1 LKCPKCNR
9 DVELYPEK
17 NQCTYCANQFSQET
31 ANSINFYN
39 AIKNKLNKL
48 ESTQK
53 TFYEQVN
60 ELKQELTS
68 FEEIIYNA
76 PEFKNIRVK
85 EILETE
91 NKDGAVTVNNETV
104 KIPEKVIEPKK
115 KNELLE
121 KLQNIH
127 WELLLGFNGL
137 LILGVISIITGVGFF
152 IRKAFVSDMLGPIG
166 KVSIIYLSAL
176 ISLGVGNFFRTKKMA
191 EFGTGIIGMG
201 IALLYYSTY
210 AAFAKYLIF
219 NQAIAFTLMTVI
231 TIFSVFMSVLE
242 NNRWLA
248 VLGLIGGFSTPFMI
262 DSDVGNNLV
271 LYSYITILNIGLLS
285 IAFNKKWDIL
295 TGLGF
300 VSTYLLYLKT
310 FETSEFWLSTIFVN
324 IFFFIYSFM
333 PLAYYMF
340 KSEKED
346 IKNSSLIFLNSFVS
360 LAINYYL
367 IKENSFPIEYLA
379 IVTVLYTLNFTLM
392 ASYLYKHNRK
402 DEQTFIFTIGKAALF
417 LSITVPII
425 FSGEVITVFWAAESV
440 VLLWIAEKL
449 NNKKLHYASYIM
461 MLLSTFKFFLVD
473 YHENFGVDE
482 FIIPDGYRYK
492 IVARLFSSVFL
503 LASYYKFMDLLKNS
517 KLKEKQEFAIFSVLG
532 LLSLFV
538 ITNVEVSS
546 LFYTYANFLRF
557 VAVSTL
563 WALFGIVLMFFG
575 LKRDNPFIRKTSIA
589 IFAITIGKVFFF
601 DIAEMS
607 ASYKFISFI
616 ILGIILIFASYLY
629 RQFKQQ
635 IIDTLEEKGNKDEEE
650 SK

>member
-449 NNKKLHYASYIM
+449 NNKNYIM
-461 MLLSTFKFFLVD
+461 LV
-473 YHENFGVDE
+473 
-482 FIIPDGYRYK
+482 
-492 IVARLFSSVFL
+492 
-503 LASYYKFMDLLKNS
+503 
-517 KLKEKQEFAIFSVLG
+517 
-532 LLSLFV
+532 
-538 ITNVEVSS
+538 
-546 LFYTYANFLRF
+546 
-557 VAVSTL
+557 
-563 WALFGIVLMFFG
+563 
-575 LKRDNPFIRKTSIA
+575 
-589 IFAITIGKVFFF
+589 
-601 DIAEMS
+601 
-607 ASYKFISFI
+607 
-616 ILGIILIFASYLY
+616 IL
-629 RQFKQQ
+629 
-635 IIDTLEEKGNKDEEE
+635 
-650 SK
+650 